1 MDATLIPVIAT
12 VSGVCMIIAMRY
24 YDNMEKMAMI
34 EKGLMPKRQS
44 FNPNI
49 ILRLG
54 CLLVGV
60 GLGLLIG
67 TIIVSVGN
75 LPDGISVAI
84 MLIFGGGGL
93 LVAHYFERKQTPK
106 NDAES

>member
-1 MDATLIPVIAT
+1 MDPVLIPIIAT
-12 VSGVCMIIAMRY
+12 GCGVSLLIALRY

-34 EKGLMPKRQS
+34 EKGLIPKKQT

-67 TIIVSVGN
+67 TIIMSVGN
-75 LPDGISVAI
+75 LPDGIPVAI